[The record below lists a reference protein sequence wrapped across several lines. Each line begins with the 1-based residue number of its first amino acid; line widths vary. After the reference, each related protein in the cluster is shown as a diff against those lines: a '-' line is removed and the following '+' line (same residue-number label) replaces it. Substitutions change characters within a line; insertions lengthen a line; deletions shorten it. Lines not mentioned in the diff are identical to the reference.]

1 MASANHAP
9 GSMKKNS
16 CYGAMDRDGEVV
28 QEPSGV
34 SALTATGKSGRIGRS
49 LTVK

>member
-1 MASANHAP
+1 MT
-9 GSMKKNS
+9 KKS

-34 SALTATGKSGRIGRS
+34 SALTVTGKSTRIGRTI
-49 LTVK
+49 TVK